1 MLPKR
6 LRTTALRVY
15 ESYTVNGRNIV
26 HYLGQFQVKLL
37 LPSFTESDC
46 YVPSL
51 IRRRGNFYG
60 MQIIGMTEYEPPMIY
75 FPRDFD
81 KKVAYFPNNKTYD
94 ITYIVNGYFMDALHS
109 LEKKY
114 NFTMKLYKRKDAGWG
129 MPQTL
134 SNGSIVATGMLQ
146 NINDGSAEFIWAPM
160 AIKLERTLIVDFL
173 PIMDRATAAIYIPAT
188 GNFTDIDWTIFTAP
202 FTKQL
207 WQGLFISSALIAI
220 CFYFMECILSSDR
233 PVSQQFLK

>member
-220 CFYFMECILSSDR
+220 CFYLMECILSSDR